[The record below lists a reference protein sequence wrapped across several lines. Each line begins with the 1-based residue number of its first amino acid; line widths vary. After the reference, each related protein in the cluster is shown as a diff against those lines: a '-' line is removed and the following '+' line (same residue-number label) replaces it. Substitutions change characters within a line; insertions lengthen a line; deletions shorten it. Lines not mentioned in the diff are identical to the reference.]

1 MAATA
6 TSTDSLT
13 ELGKSASGMLDK
25 MNAKGAAEWIMQ
37 NRSKM
42 ASWTEF
48 VNSNRFRKPTGVKQW
63 TSRAVKNIQ
72 HYQTNYFCV
81 FTILIVYCILTSPLL
96 LIAIATLIG
105 GCYAIKVKN
114 QESNIKV
121 MGHEITHAQ
130 QYGVVA
136 LLSIPLFVISG
147 ATSVV
152 FWVLGCSFF
161 LIGLHASF
169 HISTAEGL
177 EDEANAGTFM
187 ETV

>member
-1 MAATA
+1 
-6 TSTDSLT
+6 
-13 ELGKSASGMLDK
+13 
-25 MNAKGAAEWIMQ
+25 
-37 NRSKM
+37 
-42 ASWTEF
+42 
-48 VNSNRFRKPTGVKQW
+48 
-63 TSRAVKNIQ
+63 
-72 HYQTNYFCV
+72 
-81 FTILIVYCILTSPLL
+81 LTSPLL
-96 LIAIATLIG
+96 LFAIGTLIG

-114 QESNIKV
+114 QESNIKI

-136 LLSIPLFVISG
+136 LLSIPMFILAG

-169 HISTAEGL
+169 HISQAEGI
-177 EDEANAGTFM
+177 EEEKNAGTFM